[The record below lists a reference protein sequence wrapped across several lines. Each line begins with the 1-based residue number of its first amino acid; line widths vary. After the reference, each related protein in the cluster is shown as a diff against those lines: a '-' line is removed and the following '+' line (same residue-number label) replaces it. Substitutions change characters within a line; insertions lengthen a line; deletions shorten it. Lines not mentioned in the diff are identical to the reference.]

1 MNLTA
6 FTSRATT
13 GLVAA
18 VAGFASYLHI
28 TKVAHEAGEHGAV
41 AAVLP
46 LSIDG
51 LILVGTLAML
61 EDKRDG
67 RRPRLSARIA
77 VGFGVV
83 ATLAANIASAA
94 DTMTARLV
102 AAVPPI
108 AFLIAVEV
116 LSRRGRKVEGVATTD
131 APALISDEGTHTAGT
146 PALASTEGSND
157 FRTAELSACGPES
170 DLDRRD
176 DGPDSDAG
184 EPVPDPW
191 RYATPIGP
199 EPLREPVREPLSEP
213 VAEPVRPRR
222 RVARSL
228 TAAERVMA
236 AHEKEPG
243 ATHERIAKLAGVSVS
258 SVKRHRVTG
267 SPSVP
272 LPAETPPVKRLNGRT
287 PEFAEGVKG

>member
-1 MNLTA
+1 MNMTA

-83 ATLAANIASAA
+83 ATLAANIASAQP
-94 DTMTARLV
+94 TMTARLV

-116 LSRRGRKVEGVATTD
+116 LSRRGRKVEDVRPADTLEGVATAD
-131 APALISDEGTHTAGT
+131 APALITDEGTHTAGT
-146 PALASTEGSND
+146 PALAGTAGSDD
-157 FRTAELSACGPES
+157 FRAAELAARDPES
-170 DLDRRD
+170 GLDRRD
-176 DGPDSDAG
+176 DGSDSDAG

-199 EPLREPVREPLSEP
+199 EPVREP
-213 VAEPVRPRR
+213 VAEPVKTRR

-236 AHEKEPG
+236 AHEREPG

-258 SVKRHRVTG
+258 TVKRHRPSG
-267 SPSVP
+267 SPSDAQ
-272 LPAETPPVKRLNGRT
+272 PAETRVNGSVPELIDLPV
-287 PEFAEGVKG
+287 